1 MGQRHLQCT
10 EQMEENSRW
19 LPENRNWALPAI
31 RRIMSHFLGRS
42 LYSCTV
48 RNPALILGPEQV
60 ALPVCMSVQNLI
72 FSMLFP
78 YTSSGI
84 SYFSGIGLGTRGQHQ
99 NRAFLFSPVVCSCAS
114 CAHKEA
120 GEGPHRSCCTIQA
133 VPLRQGLSLP
143 KPGAHCWSV

>member
-78 YTSSGI
+78 YTSSRI

-99 NRAFLFSPVVCSCAS
+99 NRAFLSLLL
-114 CAHKEA
+114 CAHVHPVHTCGGWRRPSQVLLYHSGCPLET
-120 GEGPHRSCCTIQA
+120 RS
-133 VPLRQGLSLP
+133 LSP
-143 KPGAHCWSV
+143 